1 MTAPQNTTASTDVNG
16 TLASALAQLQANLPR
31 ITKGETAVVP
41 TKTGGSYKYTYA
53 GLAHVSDT
61 ILKALGKLGMS
72 WVTRPTLNEQR
83 EFVLAY
89 RLLHISGDSIEGEWP
104 LQKGTPQEMG
114 SAITYARRYTL
125 CAVTGVAPDDDDD
138 DGAAA
143 TKAAN
148 NRRQQKSEPAPKEE
162 PPPPTDPPNGLIRRD
177 QNRHMQA
184 LFGDMHITERGNKLA
199 YAIDVIGRGVNSS
212 TELTEAE
219 ADEVID
225 SLKRWKAQDT
235 PPPKDAA
242 VSA

>member
-1 MTAPQNTTASTDVNG
+1 MTD

-53 GLAHVSDT
+53 GLGQISDVV
-61 ILKALGKLGMS
+61 LQLLGKLGMS
-72 WVTRPTLNEQR
+72 WVTRPTLNEHR

-143 TKAAN
+143 TKAATT
-148 NRRQQKSEPAPKEE
+148 RRQQKAEPAPKEPAVE
-162 PPPPTDPPNGLIRRD
+162 RPEGAITAT
-177 QNRHMQA
+177 QMRHMQA
-184 LFGDMHITERGNKLA
+184 LFGDMKITDRGNKLA
-199 YAIDVIGRGVNSS
+199 YAIDVVKRQLNSS

-219 ADEVID
+219 ADQVID

-235 PPPKDAA
+235 PPPKDAEETP
-242 VSA
+242 